1 MERHKLWDDRAGKL
15 MERTFEK
22 FGYGK
27 KKDIKE
33 NLEVQETPTVEEN
46 SLLDQD
52 DYSMLEKAIEG
63 PVEKLLADGYT
74 KEDLVDAFK
83 ASLGMDQ
90 SEIDSGGV
98 SQEVYTMV
106 DKLKSHVGIVDMDE
120 DAREYISDELLL
132 ILDKM
137 DKNSMNEE
145 DFNTTT
151 QLSKDMDK
159 ATASADKRMGRVASR
174 ISTIAKL
181 QDVLV
186 SYTRDLMKDAEKVGE
201 KELTLVLRKM
211 LKNVGQLVSSGEG
224 AQNENETENPEVD
237 RAEDAARKAKIKALQ
252 VQLKALQKTQS
263 ME

>member
-27 KKDIKE
+27 KKEPVKEEKRKEIKE
-33 NLEVQETPTVEEN
+33 SLQDEERWTVEWFPATSDRRAIKKFHSGEEAMNFIKGENLLDAEDLAVYNPKGEEVDINPVQEN
-46 SLLDQD
+46 SLLDMD
-52 DYSMLEKAIEG
+52 DYNMLAQAVEG
-63 PVEKLLADGYT
+63 PVEKLLAGGYT

-90 SEIDSGGV
+90 SEIDAGSV
-98 SQEVYTMV
+98 SQEIYTRI
-106 DKLKSHVGIVDMDE
+106 DKLRKHVDTVVEDE
-120 DAREYISDELLL
+120 DAREYISDELLM

-137 DKNSMNEE
+137 DKNSMNE
-145 DFNTTT
+145 D
-151 QLSKDMDK
+151 
-159 ATASADKRMGRVASR
+159 
-174 ISTIAKL
+174 
-181 QDVLV
+181 
-186 SYTRDLMKDAEKVGE
+186 
-201 KELTLVLRKM
+201 
-211 LKNVGQLVSSGEG
+211 
-224 AQNENETENPEVD
+224 ETENPEVD